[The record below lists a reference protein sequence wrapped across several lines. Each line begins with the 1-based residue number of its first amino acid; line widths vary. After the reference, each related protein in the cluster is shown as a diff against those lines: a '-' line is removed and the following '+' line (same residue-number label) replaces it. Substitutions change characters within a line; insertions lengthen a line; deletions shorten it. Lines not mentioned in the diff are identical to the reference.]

1 MAELRVGATAVRV
14 TPPVGVDLAGY
25 SGRKS
30 GSVGVH
36 DDLQGKALV
45 LDDGQTKLALLTVD
59 LLQLDAAAVQEI
71 RSKVAA
77 QTDIP
82 ADHVLVTT
90 SHTHSGPMPW
100 LADNPYGRFRAREW
114 KADEDW
120 TRTLQAQL
128 AGAVLAAWHTL
139 RPARLA
145 VGAGE
150 LHGLA
155 YNRRR
160 YREGGTPA
168 DPSIPVLLAVD
179 EQDAPIAVLYSYTC
193 HPVTLRENNLLISA
207 DYPGVAS
214 RLIEQTFPGVVA
226 LFANGC
232 CGDQD
237 PLHTFWGSFERTEQ
251 AGRMVG
257 GEVVQIAAR
266 LLAHATFESDPSLAV
281 AAQRFPVPVMALP
294 DRAGAEA
301 LVQTQERFLAEVKA
315 RQTQSEA
322 TLFPRNEPFHS
333 MISERYPTEGLA
345 EFYLNW
351 ASHIQSLVERGTPP
365 PVTYAEVQVMRI
377 GPLVVVGLPG
387 EIFVELGAQIKA
399 ALGES
404 PVLVCGYTN
413 GNVGY
418 VPTRAAYDEGGYEVV
433 PAQRARALP
442 IAPEAGER
450 MVETAIKVGRSLAG

>member
-1 MAELRVGATAVRV
+1 
-14 TPPVGVDLAGY
+14 VDP
-25 SGRKS
+25 
-30 GSVGVH
+30 
-36 DDLQGKALV
+36 D
-45 LDDGQTKLALLTVD
+45 
-59 LLQLDAAAVQEI
+59 
-71 RSKVAA
+71 
-77 QTDIP
+77 
-82 ADHVLVTT
+82 
-90 SHTHSGPMPW
+90 
-100 LADNPYGRFRAREW
+100 
-114 KADEDW
+114 
-120 TRTLQAQL
+120 
-128 AGAVLAAWHTL
+128 
-139 RPARLA
+139 
-145 VGAGE
+145 
-150 LHGLA
+150 
-155 YNRRR
+155 
-160 YREGGTPA
+160 
-168 DPSIPVLLAVD
+168 IPVLLVVD
-179 EQDAPIAVLYSYTC
+179 ERDAPIAVLYSYTC

-257 GEVVQIAAR
+257 GEVIQILAR
-266 LLAHATFESDPSLAV
+266 LLAHAGFEREPSLAV

-301 LVQTQERFLAEVKA
+301 LVQTQERFLAEVRA

-351 ASHIQSLVERGTPP
+351 ARHIQSLVERGTPP
-365 PVTYAEVQVMRI
+365 PVSYAEVQVMRI

-387 EIFVELGAQIKA
+387 EIFVELGTQIKA
-399 ALGES
+399 ALAAS

-450 MVETAIKVGRSLAG
+450 MVETAIAVGRSPAG

>member
-1 MAELRVGATAVRV
+1 MAALRAGATAVRV
-14 TPPVGVDLAGY
+14 TPPIGVDLAGY

-71 RSKVAA
+71 RTRVAA

-82 ADHVLVTT
+82 ADHILVTT

-160 YREGGTPA
+160 YREGGTPV
-168 DPSIPVLLAVD
+168 DPNIPVLLVVD
-179 EQDAPIAVLYSYTC
+179 ERDAPIAVLYSYTC

-237 PLHTFWGSFERTEQ
+237 PVHTFWGSF
-251 AGRMVG
+251 
-257 GEVVQIAAR
+257 
-266 LLAHATFESDPSLAV
+266 
-281 AAQRFPVPVMALP
+281 
-294 DRAGAEA
+294 
-301 LVQTQERFLAEVKA
+301 
-315 RQTQSEA
+315 
-322 TLFPRNEPFHS
+322 
-333 MISERYPTEGLA
+333 
-345 EFYLNW
+345 
-351 ASHIQSLVERGTPP
+351 
-365 PVTYAEVQVMRI
+365 
-377 GPLVVVGLPG
+377 
-387 EIFVELGAQIKA
+387 
-399 ALGES
+399 
-404 PVLVCGYTN
+404 
-413 GNVGY
+413 
-418 VPTRAAYDEGGYEVV
+418 
-433 PAQRARALP
+433 
-442 IAPEAGER
+442 
-450 MVETAIKVGRSLAG
+450 